1 MAKISFRSKIFSK
14 AGKRS
19 IIIVCAVLLI
29 GLAVYL
35 NYAWFYGAAGDI
47 GYGKNNMKDEPA
59 GNTGNPDA
67 GDENVSISTYFSAT
81 QLSRKQARDEALD
94 VLQDVVASDKAQE
107 TAKNDAMVQMS
118 KIAQDIQ
125 NEANIESL
133 VKAKGYEECVA
144 VINGEKVNVIV
155 KSGEAL
161 ITSQVAQINEIV
173 YEATGIVPAN
183 VKIMRKS

>member
-1 MAKISFRSKIFSK
+1 MAKISFKSKVFSK
-14 AGKRS
+14 AGKRNL
-19 IIIVCAVLLI
+19 IIVCAVLLI

-35 NYAWFYGAAGDI
+35 NYTWFYGSAGDL
-47 GYGKNNMKDEPA
+47 GYGQNNMTDEPA
-59 GNTGNPDA
+59 GNTDTQG
-67 GDENVSISTYFSAT
+67 GQNVSVSTYFSAT

-94 VLQDVVASDKAQE
+94 VLQDVVASEEAQE
-107 TAKNDAMVQMS
+107 AAKNDAMVQMS

-144 VINGEKVNVIV
+144 VINGEKINVIV

-161 ITSQVAQINEIV
+161 IASQVAQINEIV
-173 YEATGIVPAN
+173 YEATGILPAN